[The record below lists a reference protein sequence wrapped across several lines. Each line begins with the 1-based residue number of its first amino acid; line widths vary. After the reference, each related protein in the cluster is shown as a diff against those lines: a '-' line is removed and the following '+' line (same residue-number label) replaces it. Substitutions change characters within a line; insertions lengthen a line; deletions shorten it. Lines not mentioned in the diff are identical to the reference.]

1 MGNIV
6 EPVRYE
12 PFPIEIQTYFI
23 EAAVT
28 VVKKTARSSVYHMKN
43 QSHDVFLKVTPKE
56 QMQREA
62 IMTSYLHHKGICP
75 SVLHYSSN
83 DTNDYLVTERIPG
96 SHAASD
102 EFIAQPEHLCDV
114 FAESLLHLHQVQH
127 TDCPLTNGLDEM
139 FNRAEYRY
147 REEKA
152 EKSLLLYMGY
162 TSIETAYQDMV
173 FLYKHA
179 IEDKVII
186 HGDYCLP
193 NLILQN
199 NKRNGRYIDVG
210 YGGVGDRHYD
220 IFWGLWS
227 LQFNLKSTDYANR
240 FMKAYGQHLIDQ
252 NRLRLCGLLSV
263 FNGFRGQDYYES

>member
-6 EPVRYE
+6 EPVIYNT
-12 PFPIEIQTYFI
+12 FPIEIQAYFI

-75 SVLHYSSN
+75 NVLHYSSN
-83 DTNDYLVTERIPG
+83 DINDYLVTERIPG
-96 SHAASD
+96 SHSASD
-102 EFIAQPEHLCDV
+102 EYIAHPEHLCDV
-114 FAESLLHLHQVQH
+114 FGESLLHLHQIAH
-127 TDCPLTNGLDEM
+127 TDCPVTNGLEEM
-139 FNRAEYRY
+139 FIRAERKYQ
-147 REEKA
+147 EGKA
-152 EKSLLLYMGY
+152 EKSLLQYMGY
-162 TSIETAYQDMV
+162 TSSETAYKDMV

-199 NKRNGRYIDVG
+199 NKRNGYIDVG

-227 LQFNLKSTDYANR
+227 LQFNLKSADYANR
-240 FMKAYGQHLIDQ
+240 FMKAYGQHVIDQ